1 MIERLLAAEA
11 ALDRG
16 DVDTAGIVF
25 TQVAQADP
33 KNVIAI
39 VGLARVALR
48 EDRIQDARD
57 LAQEALELDPNE
69 AAAQKILREV
79 LVEVPP
85 EAGPLRGE
93 VPARPMDTVVA
104 DSPPPPTPGPTPPTR
119 GCTSPRPSAS
129 RGGEAPGSRTSTAA
143 CSPCPGCVACR
154 SSSRPAA
161 RWSEFNRPSSRRSTL

>member
-1 MIERLLAAEA
+1 VIERLLAAEA

-57 LAQEALELDPNE
+57 LATEALELDPNE

-79 LVEVPP
+79 LAEVPP
-85 EAGPLRGE
+85 EAAPER
-93 VPARPMDTVVA
+93 VPAAAPQAVA
-104 DSPPPPTPGPTPPTR
+104 DPAVEPVVEPVAEAEAQALPTPTR
-119 GCTSPRPSAS
+119 P
-129 RGGEAPGSRTSTAA
+129 APAA
-143 CSPCPGCVACR
+143 P
-154 SSSRPAA
+154 RPAA
-161 RWSEFNRPSSRRSTL
+161 GRPSLLARLRRWLLGPRN

>member
-1 MIERLLAAEA
+1 VIERLLAAEA

-48 EDRIQDARD
+48 EDRIEDARD
-57 LAQEALELDPNE
+57 LAQEALEIDPNE

-79 LVEVPP
+79 LAEVSPPPEPKPGAAPSPVPP
-85 EAGPLRGE
+85 EAP
-93 VPARPMDTVVA
+93 VQAPPHAPARVTPA
-104 DSPPPPTPGPTPPTR
+104 PPVP
-119 GCTSPRPSAS
+119 PRPSLL
-129 RGGEAPGSRTSTAA
+129 
-143 CSPCPGCVACR
+143 
-154 SSSRPAA
+154 A
-161 RWSEFNRPSSRRSTL
+161 RLRRWLLGPRD

>member
-1 MIERLLAAEA
+1 MIERLLAAEN

-48 EDRIQDARD
+48 EDRIEDARD
-57 LAQEALELDPNE
+57 LAMEALELDPHE

-79 LVEVPP
+79 LAE
-85 EAGPLRGE
+85 L
-93 VPARPMDTVVA
+93 
-104 DSPPPPTPGPTPPTR
+104 PPPPDERAPTPEPAHTPEPADAPEPAHH
-119 GCTSPRPSAS
+119 TEPASAVVAPPPQEPSLTPEPAVTPVQTVMPHPAPAPRP
-129 RGGEAPGSRTSTAA
+129 EA
-143 CSPCPGCVACR
+143 
-154 SSSRPAA
+154 RPARRRA
-161 RWSEFNRPSSRRSTL
+161 ALLQRLRRWLLGRRD